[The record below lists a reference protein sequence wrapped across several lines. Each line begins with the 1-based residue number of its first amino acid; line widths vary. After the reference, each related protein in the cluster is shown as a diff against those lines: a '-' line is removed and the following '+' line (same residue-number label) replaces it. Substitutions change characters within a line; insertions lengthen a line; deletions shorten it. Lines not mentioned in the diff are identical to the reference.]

1 MVGAR
6 AEVPK
11 KSLWNSSGLTDRH
24 FDASRQLHTR
34 NAALGGIALATRS
47 GRADALCQAFV
58 KLEGAVDIA
67 DNDHLL
73 VNKLG
78 KS

>member
-1 MVGAR
+1 MPPCAIELVLSRLCVLAPLAFLYCVSYQVWQGGR
-6 AEVPK
+6 SVPGF
-11 KSLWNSSGLTDRH
+11 S
-24 FDASRQLHTR
+24 
-34 NAALGGIALATRS
+34 
-47 GRADALCQAFV
+47 
-58 KLEGAVDIA
+58 KLEGAVDVA